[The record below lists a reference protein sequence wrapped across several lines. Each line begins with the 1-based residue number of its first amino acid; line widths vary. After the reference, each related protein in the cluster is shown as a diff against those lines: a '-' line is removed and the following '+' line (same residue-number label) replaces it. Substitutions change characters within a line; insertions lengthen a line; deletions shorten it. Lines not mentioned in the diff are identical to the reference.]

1 MEVPPPSPS
10 TPLKST
16 CQDLGSLSWR
26 ERGVHKKMCR
36 SHLRTP
42 PIGITHHTPEV
53 SRRHM
58 MALRQLVAVAAL
70 GAVLLID
77 RTTQVEACSCIAQ
90 YKSVCEYAAE
100 SAVVAHVKTL
110 DR

>member
-1 MEVPPPSPS
+1 
-10 TPLKST
+10 
-16 CQDLGSLSWR
+16 
-26 ERGVHKKMCR
+26 
-36 SHLRTP
+36 
-42 PIGITHHTPEV
+42 
-53 SRRHM
+53 M